1 MWLGIFC
8 ILLKYFSNKSYLM
21 AHRDKTIMLYI
32 LNFKKGSSHVY
43 SFIWI
48 FNAPNVENEAACIE
62 FIDKTINS
70 QLPDYLNDSE
80 FFELVKTYQVHVH
93 SKASWKYNK
102 NDHLFSCGRY
112 FTEKTIITKLLGS
125 KFSNDLK
132 QEILTWRNTLLGQVK
147 RYTDNNVNPSKVNV
161 IDLTKDNFTQTLSV
175 KEILNE

>member
-93 SKASWKYNK
+93 SRASWKYNK

-125 KFSNDLK
+125 KFSNDFNMEK
-132 QEILTWRNTLLGQVK
+132 YITRASQ
-147 RYTDNNVNPSKVNV
+147 KVY
-161 IDLTKDNFTQTLSV
+161 
-175 KEILNE
+175 